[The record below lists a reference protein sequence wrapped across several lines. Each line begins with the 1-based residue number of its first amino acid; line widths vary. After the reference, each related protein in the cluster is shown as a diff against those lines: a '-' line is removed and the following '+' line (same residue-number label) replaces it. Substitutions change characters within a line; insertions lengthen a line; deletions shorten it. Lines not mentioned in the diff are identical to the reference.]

1 MLKGKRDSTWKKST
15 KKKSNQG
22 NGKYSKHGNKG
33 GGNGGSTPSKGYRKP
48 YRGQGK

>member
-1 MLKGKRDSTWKKST
+1 MLKSKRDDTRPCV

-33 GGNGGSTPSKGYRKP
+33 GGNGGSPPSKGYRKP
-48 YRGQGK
+48 YRGQGR